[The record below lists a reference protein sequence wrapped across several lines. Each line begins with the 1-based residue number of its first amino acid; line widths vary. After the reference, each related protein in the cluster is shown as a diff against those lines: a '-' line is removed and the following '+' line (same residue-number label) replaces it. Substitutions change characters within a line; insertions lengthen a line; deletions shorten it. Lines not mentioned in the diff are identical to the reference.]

1 MQWGMMRMGGER
13 ARYGY
18 IHYKAKLTHSI
29 LLTRHRVLTNFVG
42 GGGKHAV
49 TTIGG
54 TTSTAVLP
62 IYENGGRGCFFTPG
76 VNGDLTSDELIAEL
90 ERVEAA
96 NVRCFIFGYPHLLM
110 NVVDGIGE
118 VFRASKAHFGNGVI
132 TCLDFNG
139 VNEKNAKDV
148 KLENLGDVDIVH
160 LNEDELRILSDTG
173 VGNVDGGCDVLFE
186 HGVKIVGVTMGKS
199 GSYVKASQA
208 ERSGPQPKKTFPHT

>member
-1 MQWGMMRMGGER
+1 MGGER

-96 NVRCFIFGYPHLLM
+96 NVRCFIFGYPHQD
-110 NVVDGIGE
+110 N
-118 VFRASKAHFGNGVI
+118 
-132 TCLDFNG
+132 
-139 VNEKNAKDV
+139 
-148 KLENLGDVDIVH
+148 
-160 LNEDELRILSDTG
+160 
-173 VGNVDGGCDVLFE
+173 
-186 HGVKIVGVTMGKS
+186 
-199 GSYVKASQA
+199 
-208 ERSGPQPKKTFPHT
+208 